1 MTFLFYI
8 IDTKKKEGKYGR
20 YFSDKRVKKI
30 LWRRKH
36 SDKA

>member
-20 YFSDKRVKKI
+20 YFSDKRVKKNI
-30 LWRRKH
+30 MEKETL
-36 SDKA
+36 